1 MGAWGIRS
9 VDNDDAVDWVHD
21 LGSDERAEL
30 EEAFDAVLVEN
41 DYLEAPECSVGL
53 AAAEVVA
60 ALRGQPAEELPED
73 LVRWLEGRRPPDA
86 DLVQRALLVC
96 ARVRDDSE
104 LQELWSESEDYSNW
118 LGVVRDLEGRLID

>member
-9 VDNDDAVDWVHD
+9 FDNDDAVDWVLD